1 MDATGRPLPPP
12 RLGSGGD
19 DTLTVDDDTVIRLP
33 GNSTLTSLVAQIDYG
48 SALAI
53 LNAQLEELQKDL
65 PELAYYELRNRDVSG
80 RAATI
85 LLGDAVDRALEAR
98 GNAETALARAD
109 AMALTIGQSAGL
121 FGDLGGDYASGAFVH
136 TFAERPLM
144 ASSEADEAELVQAWV
159 QTGVPLRTALRRV
172 GWDDTD
178 IVTMDA
184 DRQIETLAQRSMSE
198 AMIAAAERDFDQGLV
213 T

>member
-1 MDATGRPLPPP
+1 
-12 RLGSGGD
+12 
-19 DTLTVDDDTVIRLP
+19 
-33 GNSTLTSLVAQIDYG
+33 
-48 SALAI
+48 
-53 LNAQLEELQKDL
+53 
-65 PELAYYELRNRDVSG
+65 
-80 RAATI
+80 
-85 LLGDAVDRALEAR
+85 
-98 GNAETALARAD
+98 
-109 AMALTIGQSAGL
+109 MALTIGQSAGL